1 MAIGEK
7 KEKSSFAKSRSLEFE
22 CKNWEQLSFQPTA
35 PGVCFQLLFTELK
48 LVVVFFL
55 TSIYKPLLYRDG
67 PDLASIL
74 CCILADVKSKLGL
87 SPEMVIVLCEVP
99 NAALNGP
106 H

>member
-1 MAIGEK
+1 MQELGA
-7 KEKSSFAKSRSLEFE
+7 AL
-22 CKNWEQLSFQPTA
+22 LSAHSPR
-35 PGVCFQLLFTELK
+35 CLLPVTIHRAQAGCG
-48 LVVVFFL
+48 FFL

-87 SPEMVIVLCEVP
+87 SPEMVIVLCEAP